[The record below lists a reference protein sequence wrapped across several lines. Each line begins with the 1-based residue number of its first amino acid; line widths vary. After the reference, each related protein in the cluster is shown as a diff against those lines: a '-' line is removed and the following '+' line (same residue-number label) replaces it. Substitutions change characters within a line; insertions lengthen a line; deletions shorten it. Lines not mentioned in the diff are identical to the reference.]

1 MVVACKS
8 NILTKSNGNMN
19 GNKAIKME
27 VVLKE
32 ERSKSLDRGIE
43 KPNKKSGEFDSK
55 DQRSRFEE
63 SVQLC
68 CVTMSTGPGTSFGDF
83 QIPSG
88 AKCSVCGAG
97 LSKGRA

>member
-1 MVVACKS
+1 MVLACNS
-8 NILTKSNGNMN
+8 NKQLTKSQGNMT

-32 ERSKSLDRGIE
+32 EERTKGLEKQSKPSDKIE
-43 KPNKKSGEFDSK
+43 PKEQK
-55 DQRSRFEE
+55 SRFQE

-97 LSKGRA
+97 LNKSRV

>member
-1 MVVACKS
+1 MVLACNS
-8 NILTKSNGNMN
+8 NKLTKSSGNMT

-32 ERSKSLDRGIE
+32 ERAKGLEKQSKQSDKIE
-43 KPNKKSGEFDSK
+43 PK
-55 DQRSRFEE
+55 DQKSRFQE

-97 LSKGRA
+97 LNKGRV

>member
-1 MVVACKS
+1 MVLACNS
-8 NILTKSNGNMN
+8 NKLTKSFGSMT

-32 ERSKSLDRGIE
+32 ERAKGLEKQSKQSDKIE
-43 KPNKKSGEFDSK
+43 PK
-55 DQRSRFEE
+55 DQKSRFQE

-83 QIPSG
+83 RIPSG

-97 LSKGRA
+97 LSKGRV